1 LDCKALTPR
10 RPAGETPTR
19 PLIDEDAWQRARDK
33 ERENKALLRG
43 VRDRW
48 TDIEALLK
56 EQDDD

>member
-1 LDCKALTPR
+1 M
-10 RPAGETPTR
+10 
-19 PLIDEDAWQRARDK
+19 IDEDAWQRAHDK